1 MTSLLS
7 FTLRKRLRDFTL
19 DLSLE
24 VGAETYVLIGHSGCG
39 KSTMLRMLAGLL
51 DPDEG
56 RIELGD
62 HVLADTKSGWSLP
75 PEDRDV
81 GYLVQS
87 YALFPHLTVT
97 DNIAYGISHLEPAER
112 ERRVEEAL
120 DLVGVRPLAG
130 AKPGLLSGG
139 EQQRVGLA
147 RALVRQPKFFLLDE
161 PLSALDVSTRARVR
175 AELKTILDQL
185 AIPTIVVT
193 HDYEDARV
201 LGGRIA
207 VMDEGKI
214 LQTGTAEEVARR
226 PANAFVAAFTD
237 TNLLPA
243 SERNDQQIAFD
254 PWRVTVSREPNGGD
268 YEWRGNIQD
277 MVRMGAFT
285 RLHLA
290 GEEDLSLFADVPIE
304 KLESNDFSPGES
316 VYASVDHT
324 YVRLIP
330 ATNEPTTDLKENN

>member
-1 MTSLLS
+1 MLS
-7 FTLRKRLRDFTL
+7 FTLTKRLRDFTL

-24 VGAETYVLIGHSGCG
+24 VSAETYVLIGHSGCG

-51 DPDEG
+51 NPDDG
-56 RIELGD
+56 RIDLGE
-62 HVLADTKSGWSLP
+62 HILADTKSGWSLP

-87 YALFPHLTVT
+87 YALFPHLSVT
-97 DNIAYGISHLEPAER
+97 DNIAYGLSHLEPAER
-112 ERRVEEAL
+112 RVRVEEAL
-120 DLVGVRPLAG
+120 DLVGVRPLAH
-130 AKPGLLSGG
+130 ARPGGLSGG
-139 EQQRVGLA
+139 EQQRVALA
-147 RALVRQPKFFLLDE
+147 RALVRRPRFFLLDE

-207 VMDEGKI
+207 VMDQGKI

-243 SERNDQQIAFD
+243 GGQYDRQVAFD
-254 PWRVTVSREPNGGD
+254 PWRVSVSREPNGGD
-268 YEWRGNIQD
+268 YKWRGRILD
-277 MVRMGAFT
+277 MVRMGAST

-290 GEEDLSLFADVPIE
+290 GEDGLSLFADVPIE
-304 KLESNDFSPGES
+304 ALERHGFSLGENIF
-316 VYASVDHT
+316 ASVGRDD
-324 YVRLIP
+324 VRLVP
-330 ATNEPTTDLKENN
+330 VTTEESSINTKENT